1 MGERQDTGGLSTVL
15 RLLGASGRP
24 DGDSSETDL
33 FESATAQLPLPSKV
47 ERTGKAGRPKGVP
60 NRSTAE
66 WAAYILSRHKS
77 PLTALAELYSRP
89 TGELVDQLQEM
100 ADKHKKW
107 VSTGEGGRWERA
119 TISPLDVLKMQ
130 RDAAVAMLPY
140 LHKRQP
146 VAIEVEEKQRGIVVL
161 GELMATDLVADD
173 DLALP
178 LAPIV
183 ANQGVSEALP
193 AQSETQQSDANSLRS
208 NFNGMTADDV

>member
-33 FESATAQLPLPSKV
+33 FESATAQLPLPSRV

-66 WAAYILSRHKS
+66 WAAYILGRHKS

-146 VAIEVEEKQRGIVVL
+146 VAIEVEERPLGMVVIGDL
-161 GELMATDLVADD
+161 AATDLMADD
-173 DLALP
+173 ELSLP

-183 ANQGVSEALP
+183 SNQGVSEALP

-208 NFNGMTADDV
+208 NFNGVGPNDV

>member
-24 DGDSSETDL
+24 DGEHSETDL

-66 WAAYILSRHKS
+66 WAAYILGRHKS

-89 TGELVDQLQEM
+89 TGELVDQLQGM
-100 ADKHKKW
+100 ADKHKSW
-107 VSTGEGGRWERA
+107 VETKEGGRWERVA
-119 TISPLDVLKMQ
+119 ISPADVLKLQ
-130 RDAAVAMLPY
+130 RDAAVALLPY

-146 VAIEVEEKQRGIVVL
+146 IAVEVEERPLGMVVIGDL
-161 GELMATDLVADD
+161 AATDLDV
-173 DLALP
+173 LEGQALP
-178 LAPIV
+178 LPPV
-183 ANQGVSEALP
+183 VENQQVSEALTP
-193 AQSETQQSDANSLRS
+193 QSDGQKSDAPTLHS
-208 NFNGMTADDV
+208 NFNGMTEHDV